1 MPPAGAPARISLAE
15 AARRTGGMLRRGDV
29 AQPTPGHH
37 PTLAELTE
45 SLFFSPG
52 DGRIWLN
59 DQRMLLLHSSA
70 MGHLRRELID
80 TLGLERARGLLTRAG
95 YVSGARDAQLV
106 RERWPDGDA
115 ATVFMAGTRLHA
127 LEGIVKVTPLHYDF
141 DIDRGRYEGEFL
153 WEHSSE
159 DDEHIAAYGLGTEPA
174 CWTQVGYATG
184 YVTSLFGQLVV
195 FRELECRSMGASVC
209 RVVGRNASAWGDV
222 SEDLRYLQAKD
233 FRRLA
238 PAAAA
243 TRVDAAISTV
253 AAALGGAAAG
263 SVAGASSIGAAAVPK
278 ASRSASVAGDGAADS
293 SGAAAALVS
302 RPHDIV
308 GASSAFASACH
319 QLARV
324 APTQATVLF
333 TGESGVGKEAFA
345 RRLHQISRRAGQPFV
360 AVNCA
365 AIPETLVESELFGVE
380 RGAFTGASS
389 SRPGRFERA
398 QGGTLFLDEIGT
410 LSLVSQ
416 GKLLRALQEGE
427 IERVG
432 GSKTLHVDVRVVA
445 ATNVDLQAEVQAGRF
460 REDLFYRLNVFPIH
474 LPPLRERRD
483 DIPLL
488 MNHFLRRECA
498 RHQRQVSG
506 FTPRAVR
513 AMLQYAFPGNIR
525 ELQNLVER
533 GVISAEEGQ
542 TIDVMHLFRREQ
554 LSDETLLAIG
564 ASGHL
569 ARPADTDPQ
578 RLAELLR
585 GELGVAQ
592 LNLAELEQRLLNDA
606 LAAHAGNMAA
616 AARSLGLS
624 RAQFAYRWEKAGSL
638 GA

>member
-1 MPPAGAPARISLAE
+1 MRKTPPAKTPRISLAE
-15 AARRTGGMLRRGDV
+15 AARETGGLLKKGRVDQI
-29 AQPTPGHH
+29 APGHH
-37 PTLAELTE
+37 PTMADLTE

-80 TLGLERARGLLTRAG
+80 TLGRERARGLLTRAG
-95 YVSGARDAQLV
+95 YVAGARDAQLV
-106 RERWPDGDA
+106 RERWPQGDTT
-115 ATVFMAGTRLHA
+115 TVFMAGTRLHA
-127 LEGIVKVTPLHYDF
+127 LEGIVKVTPVSYDF
-141 DIDRGRYEGEFL
+141 DIDRGTYEGEFL

-159 DDEHIAAYGLGTEPA
+159 DDEHIEAYGIGTESA

-184 YVTSLFGQLVV
+184 YVTSLFGQLVI
-195 FRELECRSMGASVC
+195 FRELDCRSMGAAVC

-222 SEDLRYLQAKD
+222 REDLRYLEAKD
-233 FRRLA
+233 FRALAAASPPARATLHAAPPPPVAAGEGPGQARTA
-238 PAAAA
+238 PAATA
-243 TRVDAAISTV
+243 
-253 AAALGGAAAG
+253 GG
-263 SVAGASSIGAAAVPK
+263 
-278 ASRSASVAGDGAADS
+278 R
-293 SGAAAALVS
+293 
-302 RPHDIV
+302 HEIV
-308 GASSAFASACH
+308 GASSAFNSACH

-333 TGESGVGKEAFA
+333 TGESGVGKEVFA
-345 RRLHQISRRAGQPFV
+345 RRLHRISRRAEGPFV

-365 AIPETLVESELFGVE
+365 AIPDTLIESELFGVE
-380 RGAFTGASS
+380 RGAFTGASV

-398 QGGTLFLDEIGT
+398 DGGTLFLDEIGT

-432 GSKTLHVDVRVVA
+432 GSKTVQVDVRLVA
-445 ATNVDLQAEVQAGRF
+445 ATNVDLLAEVEAGRF
-460 REDLFYRLNVFPIH
+460 REDLYYRLNVFPMH

-488 MNHFLRRECA
+488 MNHFLQRECA
-498 RHQRQVSG
+498 RHGREVVG

-513 AMLQYAFPGNIR
+513 ALLGYAFPGNIR

-533 GVISAEEGQ
+533 GVISAEEGKA
-542 TIDVMHLFRREQ
+542 IDVPHLFRREQ
-554 LSDETLLAIG
+554 LSDETLLALG

-569 ARPADTDPQ
+569 GRPASADPQ
-578 RLAELLR
+578 HLHGLLR
-585 GELGVAQ
+585 DALGTEQ
-592 LNLAELEQRLLNDA
+592 LSLDALEARLLRDA
-606 LAAHAGNMAA
+606 LLAHEGNVSA

-624 RAQFAYRWEKAGSL
+624 RAQFAYRLDKQRPA
-638 GA
+638 AAAD